1 MGKNNLGNN
10 MSGTHFKGGEPH
22 EAFSSANVMRRKVN
36 EYFDDRDLK
45 HKPYTVPGLAL
56 HLGLRTKS
64 LMNYQHAMEFPAFQR
79 VIDYALQRI
88 ESYTAE
94 MLLTAKG
101 STRGIE
107 FLLQNTQNYTT
118 KSDVNSK
125 TELELTERERV
136 RQLPDSEVK
145 GRLLNILPKIQ
156 AMTEQKMKEG
166 GG

>member
-1 MGKNNLGNN
+1 ML
-10 MSGTHFKGGEPH
+10 
-22 EAFSSANVMRRKVN
+22 SSA
-36 EYFDDRDLK
+36 LK
-45 HKPYTVPGLAL
+45 
-56 HLGLRTKS
+56 R
-64 LMNYQHAMEFPAFQR
+64 
-79 VIDYALQRI
+79 
-88 ESYTAE
+88 TAE
-94 MLLTAKG
+94 MLLTSKG

-156 AMTEQKMKEG
+156 AMTTQKMKEG